1 MVELSKKLMPQGS
14 IPPATKFCDGECDRR
29 GTADCDGV
37 SGAALDLWGRSIV
50 PDATVFLWERI
61 PFDANGEVEI
71 HLKFIQTGR

>member
-1 MVELSKKLMPQGS
+1 MVELSKKLMPREAFRLQLS
-14 IPPATKFCDGECDRR
+14 SAMVNVIAEELQIAMAFP
-29 GTADCDGV
+29 DCVGP
-37 SGAALDLWGRSIV
+37 WGRSIV